1 MTKNNKILLLIF
13 ILLIILIIL
22 ISYKFVYG
30 YKDNFSFGI
39 MKLGEYDATLDGKQ
53 MFPYIND
60 PNYNANILNEY
71 YLNDDTKI
79 NDTRLVQHKYQ
90 IKSGQYYGDDVPEK
104 KVQVVFSESELSK
117 LIPSIFRR

>member
-30 YKDNFSFGI
+30 YKDNFSFGV
-39 MKLGEYDATLDGKQ
+39 MQLGEYDATLDGKQ

-60 PNYNANILNEY
+60 PNYTANILNEY
-71 YLNDDTKI
+71 YLNDDKKI
-79 NDTRLVQHKYQ
+79 YDTRLVQHKYQ
-90 IKSGQYYGDDVPEK
+90 IKSGQYYGNDVPTTTLPPTTTQQPTTTTNK
-104 KVQVVFSESELSK
+104 
-117 LIPSIFRR
+117 PA